1 MDAHMRDARLL
12 QWADRFSA
20 DGDYFVS
27 LDGQRAEEA
36 VSALQLSLGDL
47 AGLKQHGI
55 PFTAQLFLLRS
66 AQAV

>member
-1 MDAHMRDARLL
+1 MDAHMRVL

-20 DGDYFVS
+20 NGDYFET
-27 LDGQRAEEA
+27 LDGQCAEEA
-36 VSALQLSLGDL
+36 VSSLQLSLGDL

-55 PFTAQLFLLRS
+55 PVAAQLFLLCS